1 MKKLIYSL
9 AIALIGMTS
18 CNSFDEEHSQTYGDG
33 PAVSIN
39 LTTTADSTFAFTVNP
54 AEGTGFYS
62 YMVIPGKVNT
72 SLTQE
77 AILKNTPKTAISQG
91 VIEYAKYASV
101 SDDMRDDKN
110 QPLCLPNT
118 TYTIY
123 AVAASTNGVMGKLTT
138 LEVTTTD
145 GEAPVMEPYEAKD
158 PTDENDTITT
168 VSFSEDVVRGEGAV
182 TAAYYQ
188 EWGDG
193 SLITI
198 PAEDIKVTV
207 SGNKVSFAV
216 SNVPAGAFVLYSW
229 GEGAFVDSFGNKCPA
244 TNTQIT
250 DEGISGVYKRLPT
263 KDWSILD
270 SNLAPESGSLVD
282 NYKTFQGT
290 MTFDHDIFRDDELVA
305 TGDISVVYASST
317 KTSTIA
323 LKPSQWSVSGKVL
336 TFTLPEEPA
345 AGDIITVKVKAGVIF
360 DVNGNSNKAYT
371 STSKT
376 VWWKYFAMTKDM
388 AIGNFDFKVTMS
400 SGKTYNFGTVTI
412 EEDPEEEN
420 GLIIK
425 NLYLDGSVV
434 GGRYDLNAGKIYI
447 GAYYELGITTIS
459 GTEYGLLTYSLTG
472 QDEIAF
478 TVNPDGTMESSD
490 FAIVAC
496 DTAYNEIQ
504 GWYIKALKATFSP
517 VSSAAKGKTFS
528 AKKVAKKSS
537 KKAGMRKVSLKGNR
551 RSLKTIIK

>member
-62 YMVIPGKVNT
+62 YMVIPGKVNS

-101 SDDMRDDKN
+101 SDDMRDDKK

-229 GEGAFVDSFGNKCPA
+229 EEGAFVDSFGNKCPA

-323 LKPSQWSVSGKVL
+323 LEPSQWSVSGKVL

-388 AIGNFDFKVTMS
+388 AIGNFDFKVTLS

-420 GLIIK
+420 GLIIN

-434 GGRYDLNAGKIYI
+434 GGRYDLNAGKIYV
-447 GAYYELGITTIS
+447 GAYYELGITT
-459 GTEYGLLTYSLTG
+459 GKEYGLLTYSLTG

-496 DTAYNEIQ
+496 DTAYTEIQ

-537 KKAGMRKVSLKGNR
+537 KKTGMRKVSLKGNR